1 MASSQDLIQQ
11 LMQAEQRAEELV
23 ASAKKARQAKL
34 KQARDKADEE
44 LAVFKQEQERKF
56 QNEVGAKENAD
67 PAAELSSA
75 TRQEA
80 QAVQKD
86 YQQNKDKTV
95 QFIVE
100 RVLEVP
106 TKLGWLADEVLQ
118 LGQAT
123 VLAVSMLECMDGEQ
137 EAVEEGVL
145 VDVMMDAE
153 LAVLDAA
160 RAMTQPVSCP
170 MLELVGTTS
179 KRLRMLMLDEV
190 QAISKWWGCQQISGA
205 IYVCVSFHCCCCF
218 SWFHYCCI
226 CFRR

>member
-1 MASSQDLIQQ
+1 MG
-11 LMQAEQRAEELV
+11 V

-67 PAAELSSA
+67 PAAELSNA

-95 QFIVE
+95 KFIVE

-106 TKLGWLADEVLQ
+106 TTLSE
-118 LGQAT
+118 
-123 VLAVSMLECMDGEQ
+123 
-137 EAVEEGVL
+137 
-145 VDVMMDAE
+145 
-153 LAVLDAA
+153 
-160 RAMTQPVSCP
+160 TQ
-170 MLELVGTTS
+170 
-179 KRLRMLMLDEV
+179 K
-190 QAISKWWGCQQISGA
+190 QAIKAGVA
-205 IYVCVSFHCCCCF
+205 
-218 SWFHYCCI
+218 
-226 CFRR
+226 